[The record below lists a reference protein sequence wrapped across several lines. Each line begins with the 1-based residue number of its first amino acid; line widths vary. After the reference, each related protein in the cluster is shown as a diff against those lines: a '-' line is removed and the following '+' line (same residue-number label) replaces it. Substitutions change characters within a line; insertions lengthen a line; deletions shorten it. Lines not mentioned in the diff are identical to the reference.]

1 MAIITLTTDWKS
13 NDFYVGAV
21 KGAILSAYAQ
31 AQVIDINH
39 QVSAFNTAQAA
50 FIVKNSFE
58 YFPKGTVHVIDVN
71 SEATIQTPYIALQY
85 LDHFFIGTDNGGF
98 GLICKDNI
106 QTIVKIEKFFDEK
119 FQTFPALHVFAP
131 AAAYLAAGNYIT
143 DLGQQL
149 SDINRQ
155 TPLRATID
163 EAVIA
168 GSVIYI
174 DSYQNV
180 ITNISKELFDRVGR
194 NRRFEIL
201 VQSNHYKINKINIT
215 YNETSNGELL
225 AIFNSTGL
233 LEIAINKGNIAE
245 LLNLGIN
252 SNVRIKFFD

>member
-21 KGAILSAYAQ
+21 KGAILSAYAD
-31 AQVIDINH
+31 AQIIDINH
-39 QVSAFNTAQAA
+39 QVATFNIAQAA
-50 FIVKNSFE
+50 FIIKNSFA
-58 YFPKGTVHVIDVN
+58 YFPKGTVHIIDVN
-71 SEATIQTPYIALQY
+71 SEMTSQASYIALHY
-85 LDHFFIGTDNGGF
+85 LDHYFIGTDNGGF

-106 QTIVKIEKFFDEK
+106 QTIVRIEKFFDKE
-119 FQTFPALHVFAP
+119 FQTFPALKVFAP
-131 AAAYLAAGNYIT
+131 AAAFLALGNKINE
-143 DLGQQL
+143 LGASL

-155 TPLRATID
+155 TPFRATID
-163 EAVIA
+163 EAVIV

-194 NRRFEIL
+194 NRKFEIL
-201 VQSNHYKINKINIT
+201 VQSNHYRINKINLT

-225 AIFNSTGL
+225 AIFNSAAL

-245 LLNLGIN
+245 LLNLSIN

>member
-1 MAIITLTTDWKS
+1 MAIITLTSDWRS
-13 NDFYVGAV
+13 YDYYVGAV
-21 KGAILSAYAQ
+21 KGSILSAYIDAII
-31 AQVIDINH
+31 VDINH
-39 QVSAFNTAQAA
+39 QVSPFNTAQAA
-50 FIVKNSFE
+50 FILKNSYR
-58 YFPKGTVHVIDVN
+58 YFPAGSVHIMDVN
-71 SEATIQTPYIALQY
+71 SEPSELASCIAIEY
-85 LDHFFIGTDNGGF
+85 EEHYFIGTDSGGF
-98 GLICKDNI
+98 GLICKDD
-106 QTIVKIEKFFDEK
+106 VKTVVRIEKFSDKESR
-119 FQTFPALHVFAP
+119 TFPALHVFAP
-131 AAAYLAAGNYIT
+131 SAAHLAMGKSINE
-143 DLGQQL
+143 LGSPL
-149 SDINRQ
+149 LDINRQ

-163 EAVIA
+163 EAVIV

-180 ITNISKELFDRVGR
+180 ITNISKDLFERVGR

-201 VQSNHYKINKINIT
+201 VQSNHYKINRINIT